1 MPVSLYTPRMSA
13 CLFVAAGGGGDAIA
27 AVMVARMLGVGER
40 RLHVATFSWDRLM
53 VDPVP
58 GPRGRDWFTG
68 LRPVGGHNFQVTPG
82 SAVRAPAGSLL
93 PHLAAELPATLYL
106 LDASKG
112 AEGLSAQLQELAVV
126 LRAARVLIVDG
137 GGDIL
142 ATGREPGLRS
152 PLADSLVLAAA
163 SGLGREVQVLVAGPG
178 LDGELPEDVLLER
191 CSRLGGTMAG
201 RLSAEEARDYQPLFG
216 WHPSEATGL
225 LCAAALGARGWV
237 EIRGAGLAVR
247 LTDHSSEIYR
257 LEHPAVMTTN
267 QVAQAV
273 MGTRSLAEAE
283 EATTAA
289 AGLSEI
295 EEERHKAA
303 GMVPGSGHPVLDLP
317 AIMDRL
323 YRHAA
328 RAANRGID
336 YLTLRR
342 IGEVL
347 GLTAD
352 ELPRLGD
359 QLRQGRSLP
368 YFPPLW
374 PVGEEQRP
382 RAAELPSAAASRRAK
397 GSG

>member
-1 MPVSLYTPRMSA
+1 MSA
-13 CLFVAAGGGGDAIA
+13 WLLVAAGGGGDAIA

-58 GPRGRDWFTG
+58 GPRGREWFTG
-68 LRPVGGHNFQVTPG
+68 LRPVGARNVQVTPG

-93 PHLAAELPATLYL
+93 PRLAAELPATLYL
-106 LDASKG
+106 LDAS
-112 AEGLSAQLQELAVV
+112 EGSAGLGAQLQELAATVH
-126 LRAARVLIVDG
+126 ADQVLIVDS

-142 ATGREPGLRS
+142 AAGHEAGLRS
-152 PLADSLVLAAA
+152 PLGDSLALAAA
-163 SGLGREVQVLVAGPG
+163 AGLDREVQVLVAGLG
-178 LDGELPEDVLLER
+178 LDGELPENMLLQR
-191 CSRLGGTMAG
+191 CARLGGTVAG
-201 RLSAEEARDYQPLFG
+201 RLSAEDARHHQPLFG

-225 LCAAALGARGWV
+225 FCAAALGARGWV
-237 EIRGAGLAVR
+237 ETRGDGLAVP
-247 LTDHSSEIYR
+247 LTDHSSEVYR
-257 LEHPAVMTTN
+257 LEHRAVMAAN

-273 MGTRSLAEAE
+273 LGTRSLAEAE
-283 EATTAA
+283 AATTAA
-289 AGLSEI
+289 AGVSEI
-295 EEERHKAA
+295 EEERRKAA
-303 GMVPGSGHPVLDLP
+303 GMVRSSGGRTLDLP
-317 AIMDRL
+317 RALDRL

-328 RAANRGID
+328 GAADRGID

-352 ELPRLGD
+352 ELPQLRD
-359 QLRQGRSLP
+359 RLRQGRSLP

-382 RAAELPSAAASRRAK
+382 RAGEVPSGVVSRRVKA
-397 GSG
+397 SE

>member
-1 MPVSLYTPRMSA
+1 MGLG
-13 CLFVAAGGGGDAIA
+13 LLVAAGGGGDVIA
-27 AVMVARMLGVGER
+27 AVMVARMLEAGER

-58 GPRGRDWFTG
+58 GPRGREWFTG
-68 LRPVGGHNFQVTPG
+68 LHPVGGRNFQVTAG

-93 PHLAAELPATLYL
+93 PRLAAELPAALYL
-106 LDASKG
+106 LDAS
-112 AEGLSAQLQELAVV
+112 EGEVGLGAQLQELATT
-126 LRAARVLIVDG
+126 LRAERVLVVDG

-142 ATGREPGLRS
+142 ATGREAGLRS

-163 SGLGREVQVLVAGPG
+163 AGLDREVLVLVAGLG
-178 LDGELPEDVLLER
+178 LDGELPEDVLLQR
-191 CSRLGGTMAG
+191 CARLGGGVAG
-201 RLSAEEARDYQPLFG
+201 RVSAEEARVYQPLFG

-237 EIRGAGLAVR
+237 ETRGAGLPVR
-247 LTDHSSEIYR
+247 LTDHSSEVYR
-257 LEHPAVMTTN
+257 LEHRVVMSAS
-267 QVAQAV
+267 QVAKAV
-273 MGTRSLAEAE
+273 MGTQSLAEAE
-283 EATTAA
+283 AATTAA
-289 AGLSEI
+289 AGTSEI
-295 EEERHKAA
+295 EEERRKAA
-303 GMVPGSGHPVLDLP
+303 VMVRGSEGRILDLP
-317 AIMDRL
+317 ALMDHL

-328 RAANRGID
+328 GAANRGID

-352 ELPRLGD
+352 ELPQLRD
-359 QLRQGRSLP
+359 RLRQGRSLP

-382 RAAELPSAAASRRAK
+382 RAAELPSGFAARRVK